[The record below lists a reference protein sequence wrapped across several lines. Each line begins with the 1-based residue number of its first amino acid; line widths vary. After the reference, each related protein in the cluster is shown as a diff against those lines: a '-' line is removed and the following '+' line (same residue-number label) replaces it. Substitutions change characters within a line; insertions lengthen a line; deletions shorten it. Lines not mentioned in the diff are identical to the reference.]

1 MLRVS
6 TPVKAHLQVQ
16 HPSYKDFHFSSLPMC
31 GFSSLNSTNYKHEKE
46 CFNVHFRLVQK
57 SIAEIFLTSFHL
69 NISGYYLLVRALC
82 NHSIKIISLKMAAF
96 TKNLHFEVLLKEKMI
111 IMASPS
117 PYLPT
122 KKHTKETKIIVPSH
136 AKLLCM

>member
-31 GFSSLNSTNYKHEKE
+31 GFLSLNSTNYKHEKE

-96 TKNLHFEVLLKEKMI
+96 TKNLHFEVLLEYDYNGKSISIPAHQK
-111 IMASPS
+111 AHKRDQNNCTQPR
-117 PYLPT
+117 
-122 KKHTKETKIIVPSH
+122 
-136 AKLLCM
+136 